1 MSKQKIEL
9 YNDNFQNFKRYN
21 IPKAQLVIADIPYNI
36 GNNFYGSNPEWYNGG
51 DNKNG
56 ESKKAGKAA
65 FNSDFNFNIAEY
77 FHFCNRLLK
86 KEPKKAGARGRSSDA
101 PCMIIFCSFE
111 QIETVKQYAKKYGFK
126 NSIPLVFIKNY
137 SPQVLKANMRIVGAT
152 EYALVLYRDKLP
164 KFRNGLQVDENGKN
178 IRGTGHMIFNWFEW
192 KRDNSKEYPKI
203 HPAQKPVSLLKQ
215 LIEIFTDEGDV
226 VIDPCAGS
234 GTTLRAA
241 AELNRSAYGF
251 EISRDFYKRAK
262 SEMLNIKD
270 KQLEMII

>member
-1 MSKQKIEL
+1 M
-9 YNDNFQNFKRYN
+9 
-21 IPKAQLVIADIPYNI
+21 
-36 GNNFYGSNPEWYNGG
+36 
-51 DNKNG
+51 
-56 ESKKAGKAA
+56 
-65 FNSDFNFNIAEY
+65 
-77 FHFCNRLLK
+77 
-86 KEPKKAGARGRSSDA
+86 
-101 PCMIIFCSFE
+101 
-111 QIETVKQYAKKYGFK
+111 
-126 NSIPLVFIKNY
+126 
-137 SPQVLKANMRIVGAT
+137 
-152 EYALVLYRDKLP
+152 
-164 KFRNGLQVDENGKN
+164 
-178 IRGTGHMIFNWFEW
+178 
-192 KRDNSKEYPKI
+192 DNSKEYPKI